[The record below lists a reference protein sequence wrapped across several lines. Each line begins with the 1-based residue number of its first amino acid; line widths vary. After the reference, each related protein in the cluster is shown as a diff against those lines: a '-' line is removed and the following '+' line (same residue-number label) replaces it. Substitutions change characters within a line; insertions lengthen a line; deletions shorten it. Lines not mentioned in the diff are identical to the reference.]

1 MSIVLFECLWF
12 SGQWGCCHGQTKTIH
27 IRRVMGKDYTVITS
41 GEARKARWSTSLQ
54 QSRSLGRHIMGS
66 QDGSPLGRSSAGIP
80 KFDNLLAT
88 PGNVGRARDLAE
100 HLANISWI
108 PGRKASSGLERVLCR
123 REFLSRQ
130 KRGLCVG
137 PTKKGKGTKWMVAT
151 DGKGIPVA
159 LHFESASRAEIK
171 LLETT
176 LANVRV
182 PKKGPG
188 RPKNKPQRV
197 IADRGYDSD
206 PHRRRFRARGIDLIV
221 PYRSSSKN
229 RTFEDGRKL
238 RRYRKRYKVERSIS
252 WFGNY
257 RRLLNRF
264 EHNLLSFSAFFHVA
278 CIMIVSRWF

>member
-1 MSIVLFECLWF
+1 MARRKPFISDDLWEKI
-12 SGQWGCCHGQTKTIH
+12 SHL
-27 IRRVMGKDYTVITS
+27 YTS
-41 GEARKARWSTSLQ
+41 GETRKARWSPSVQ
-54 QSRSLGRHIMGS
+54 QSRNIGRHIVGS
-66 QDGSPLGRSSAGIP
+66 QDGSPLDRFSAGIS
-80 KFDNLLAT
+80 KFYNLLAT
-88 PGNVGRARDLAE
+88 PGNAGRARDLAE

-108 PGRKASSGLERVLCR
+108 PGRKASSGLERALCR

-130 KRGLCVG
+130 KWGLFVG

-151 DGKGIPVA
+151 DGKGIPGA

-188 RPKNKPQRV
+188 MQKNKPPRV
-197 IADRGYDSD
+197 IAERGFDSD
-206 PHRRRFRARGIDLIV
+206 PHRRRLQARGIKLIV

-238 RRYRKRYKVERSIS
+238 RRYRRRYKVERSIS

-257 RRLLNRF
+257 RQLLNRF
-264 EHNLLSFSAFFHVA
+264 EHNLLSFSDFFHVA